1 VDDPRPD
8 VAVVELDAQGR
19 RVVARRHH
27 ELVGRD
33 GVFVVAAPAELLATL
48 QRAVRQVAAA
58 VQAGRERLIDET
70 IATLVAAIEVP
81 APAVLEHARQEARL
95 RERIFKDFGAIRA
108 SKRSQ
113 SAARWRRQGRVF
125 AVRHGGYSWY
135 LGFQFDDAGRPVPV
149 VADVLRVLDGWSP
162 WQLARWFVGANPWL
176 ERRRPAD
183 VLGAEPDG
191 VLRAARLAARDRS
204 GSGVAVRG

>member
-1 VDDPRPD
+1 MNDPRPD

-58 VQAGRERLIDET
+58 AQAGRERLIVT
-70 IATLVAAIEVP
+70 TVEVP
-81 APAVLEHARQEARL
+81 EPTLFEHARQEARL
-95 RERIFKDFGAIRA
+95 RERVLRDFGAVRA
-108 SKRSQ
+108 SKRSH

-162 WQLARWFVGANPWL
+162 WQLALWFVGANPWL

-183 VLGAEPDG
+183 VLGAAPDG
-191 VLRAARLAARDRS
+191 VLRAARLAARGRS
-204 GSGVAVRG
+204 GRGVAVRG